1 MQDQNFSNHARYD
14 PLYHFIAA
22 PLIVA
27 GLIGSLVN
35 LSRSTAD
42 NRYAASLLVVAFIS
56 LLLTGY
62 LVRIYALKAQDRA
75 IRAEES
81 LRHYIL
87 TGKPIDKRLRL
98 GQIIAL
104 RFASDDELPE
114 LAKTAAEE
122 GLNNKQIKQSIRNWR
137 ADHRRI

>member
-137 ADHRRI
+137 ADHRRV

>member
-42 NRYAASLLVVAFIS
+42 NRYTASLLVVAFIS

-114 LAKTAAEE
+114 LAKTAAEQ